1 MGARPRGLG
10 VGMLAAMLRPMAFGL
25 PSQGTRRLRIALSAG
40 SLAGLLAALAL
51 ILVLYGAPYWR
62 GWWVVIAAILVASV
76 PGGIL
81 VAHLVEWVVAGY
93 QGDAEASAAPRESP

>member
-1 MGARPRGLG
+1 MG
-10 VGMLAAMLRPMAFGL
+10 VEIVAAMLGSMAFGL
-25 PSQGTRRLRIALSAG
+25 PPQGTRRLRIALAAG
-40 SLAGLLAALAL
+40 FLAGLLAALAL

-62 GWWVVIAAILVASV
+62 GWWVVIAAILVAAV

-93 QGDAEASAAPRESP
+93 RVDAEASAAPRESP

>member
-1 MGARPRGLG
+1 
-10 VGMLAAMLRPMAFGL
+10 MLAAMLRPMAFGL

-93 QGDAEASAAPRESP
+93 RGDAEASAAPRESS

>member
-93 QGDAEASAAPRESP
+93 RGDAEASAAPRESS